1 MVILQ
6 SPIYLSKNVIAFV
19 YLFVNV
25 SLDPFNSNTLN
36 TYELKNDNIY
46 PILLY
51 LWNVHRVQKCH
62 YELHKEDF
70 GWCLVQW

>member
-51 LWNVHRVQKCH
+51 L
-62 YELHKEDF
+62 
-70 GWCLVQW
+70 